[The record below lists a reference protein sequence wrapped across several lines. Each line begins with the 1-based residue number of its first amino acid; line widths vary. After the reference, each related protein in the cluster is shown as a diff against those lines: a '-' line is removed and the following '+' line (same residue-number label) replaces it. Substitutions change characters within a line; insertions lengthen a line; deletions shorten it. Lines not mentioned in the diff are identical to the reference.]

1 MTVQLA
7 EGLTLPTLPAL
18 RIPVIYDIPDA
29 PVWRVDVGPLEVIGP
44 PAEPTDETPA
54 PATPALTG
62 TLNIPI
68 ENITLPTESLILS
81 AAIALM
87 ATDIT
92 APVDAVDLQGAINLL
107 SSDITAPP
115 LPIPLQS
122 VINAELNKTFTEPI
136 ALAAVINATVN
147 TPDLPEGRVE
157 VGPLE
162 VVG

>member
-18 RIPVIYDIPDA
+18 RIPVIYDLPDA
-29 PVWRVDVGPLEVIGP
+29 PVLRVDVGPLEVIGP

-54 PATPALTG
+54 PATPPLTG

-115 LPIPLQS
+115 PCLFRCKALS
-122 VINAELNKTFTEPI
+122 MLNSTKPSP
-136 ALAAVINATVN
+136 N
-147 TPDLPEGRVE
+147 P
-157 VGPLE
+157 
-162 VVG
+162 